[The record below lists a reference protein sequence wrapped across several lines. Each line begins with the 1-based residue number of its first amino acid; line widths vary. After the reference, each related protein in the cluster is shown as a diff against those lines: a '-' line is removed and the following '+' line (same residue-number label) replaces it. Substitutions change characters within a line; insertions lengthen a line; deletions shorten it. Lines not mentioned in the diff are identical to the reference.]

1 MVLNVLSVK
10 ESLFTPNYDIK
21 AIYNIEVLQP
31 NKLQITIYEVSLK
44 EDDKLRIQENES
56 YIPYPT
62 LRNQS
67 GTSFLIDPQKYD
79 FKKISQFDSRKF
91 LLVLYNKER
100 LRIEI
105 FFDTAQ
111 RLAHDFNSS
120 NSRSIKTLNA
130 DENFLIAINEPK
142 GLLAIYNT
150 KEAKLNVFSF
160 DDSRSRLHGRNANI
174 QLLKWYDEKIP
185 NIKYFL
191 FIKDTEELCFVEN
204 SGQARIFK
212 LVNLQFRPAVCNFPY
227 NLDLVNV
234 LSSPDGSC
242 IMAFTKEKLKNKP
255 DEDNPIIFTGNKEQ
269 HGYKNDFKEI
279 NRVYVYFFE
288 NFGDSFSKVI
298 DLPLN
303 FNLGISSNFLNARGK
318 KSLTLQRT
326 NLNDFINTYKLMFEK
341 YPIDSCIDPK
351 QNCPL
356 SLKNTTR
363 NLKNICCLIPM
374 QIAVT
379 RNNLFQPLKDGLSSD
394 ENYFIEDG
402 HHVDNIAKNISFG
415 WYEGI
420 FKHFGYKKDNIYYK
434 RKIYKI
440 ELI

>member
-204 SGQARIFK
+204 SGQAH
-212 LVNLQFRPAVCNFPY
+212 
-227 NLDLVNV
+227 LVNV

-288 NFGDSFSKVI
+288 NFGDSFSK
-298 DLPLN
+298 
-303 FNLGISSNFLNARGK
+303 G
-318 KSLTLQRT
+318 LQ
-326 NLNDFINTYKLMFEK
+326 
-341 YPIDSCIDPK
+341 
-351 QNCPL
+351 
-356 SLKNTTR
+356 
-363 NLKNICCLIPM
+363 
-374 QIAVT
+374 
-379 RNNLFQPLKDGLSSD
+379 
-394 ENYFIEDG
+394 
-402 HHVDNIAKNISFG
+402 
-415 WYEGI
+415 
-420 FKHFGYKKDNIYYK
+420 
-434 RKIYKI
+434 YKI
-440 ELI
+440 LC